1 MSGFTPEHLPPPW
14 PTPPRAPDPPPDTS
28 EQYPDEDPERIAQ
41 WGVGQH
47 HSLFTAITGENLPPT
62 NSLGRFGTL
71 PGPDHH
77 PLAVPAAWIGCAGIF
92 LGLPLSYAYSD
103 SPSGLAAA
111 IVSSLL
117 GVLTIIF
124 ATMAVTHA
132 SDDEV
137 LPQVDVALGVV
148 LLIGGLAMWI

>member
-77 PLAVPAAWIGCAGIF
+77 PLAVPAAWIGCA
-92 LGLPLSYAYSD
+92 
-103 SPSGLAAA
+103 A